1 MTVVSAD
8 LLFPSPPLRANK
20 APPYP
25 ECASTVQP
33 QASTGTNSLHSVT
46 GNKRWWTLTHIH
58 GHKRYAIDMQ
68 GTHIPLDVGYVDGYG
83 LLVTLV
89 KNTICAH
96 KSVIVIVYSTSY
108 WFV

>member
-1 MTVVSAD
+1 MGSIGVQ
-8 LLFPSPPLRANK
+8 
-20 APPYP
+20 APFFVFLKPWKI
-25 ECASTVQP
+25 EMCWFCLSE
-33 QASTGTNSLHSVT
+33 
-46 GNKRWWTLTHIH
+46 
-58 GHKRYAIDMQ
+58 
-68 GTHIPLDVGYVDGYG
+68 HIPLDVGYVDGYG